1 MKFLL
6 SLPYDD
12 EQNDERAALQAT
24 LLTVVRMSRMMS
36 EQLYK

>member
-1 MKFLL
+1 MTM
-6 SLPYDD
+6 SRMMS
-12 EQNDERAALQAT
+12 EQLYKAT